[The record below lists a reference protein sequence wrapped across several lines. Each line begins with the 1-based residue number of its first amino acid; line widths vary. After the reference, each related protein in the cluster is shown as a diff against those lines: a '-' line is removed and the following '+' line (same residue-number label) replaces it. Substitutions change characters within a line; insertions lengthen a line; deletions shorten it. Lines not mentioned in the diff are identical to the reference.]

1 MILIL
6 CGVLAVGS
14 LLYVFWVRDAED
26 DGQSMTRLARLREQ
40 KDVVY
45 ENLRDLNFEF
55 KAGKL
60 PEKDYYEMRDS
71 LEQEAANLL
80 AQIDEMEV
88 KEGARV

>member
-1 MILIL
+1 MILAL
-6 CGVLAVGS
+6 CGLLTVGT
-14 LLYVFWVRDAED
+14 LVYVFWVRDEGEEGAF
-26 DGQSMTRLARLREQ
+26 MTHLARLREQ

-71 LEQEAANLL
+71 LEQEAAFLL
-80 AQIDEMEV
+80 AQIDEIEE
-88 KEGARV
+88 KEGARA

>member
-1 MILIL
+1 MILLL
-6 CGVLAVGS
+6 CGTLTVG
-14 LLYVFWVRDAED
+14 LLVYVFWVRDTEE
-26 DGQSMTRLARLREQ
+26 DGQSLTRLARLREQ
-40 KDVVY
+40 KEVVY
-45 ENLRDLNFEF
+45 DNLRDLNFEF

-80 AQIDEMEV
+80 AQIDEIEE

>member
-1 MILIL
+1 VILLL
-6 CGVLAVGS
+6 CGTLTVG
-14 LLYVFWVRDAED
+14 LLVYVFWVRDAED
-26 DGQSMTRLARLREQ
+26 DGGAITRLARLREQ

-80 AQIDEMEV
+80 AQIDEIEV

>member
-6 CGVLAVGS
+6 CGTLTLG
-14 LLYVFWVRDAED
+14 LLVYVFWVRDTQD
-26 DGQSMTRLARLREQ
+26 GGQSMTHLARLREQ
-40 KDVVY
+40 KEVVY

-80 AQIDEMEV
+80 AQIDEIEE
-88 KEGARV
+88 KEGVRV